1 MRLAAISFLLG
12 TLAFQ
17 QLVDLPDGR
26 WAWLLLASVPLS
38 LGLSPLRWPFWLAN
52 GFLVALL
59 HSQSLMSTGLDPAL
73 EGRDLILTGVVASI
87 PEAAERGQRFMFDV
101 ATVGGA
107 GVERNQ
113 LPARIRLGW
122 YQDAP
127 QIRAGERWRLNV
139 RLKQPHGLMNP
150 GGYDYEAWLF
160 RNGIRATGYVRS
172 GDGNVR
178 LEPDVS
184 GYGVLRMRQHLY
196 DRIHAILGASAGT
209 GVITAL
215 AIGVADGIDAQQWDV
230 FLKTGTNHLVAISGS
245 HVGMVALLVFWLVQR
260 AWSRSERLCLRWPAV
275 KAGAVAG
282 LMAALIYSA
291 LAGFAIPTQR
301 TVIMLAAVLVST
313 LIQRFQ
319 TTSHALALA
328 LLGVLLLDPLAVM
341 DGGFWLS
348 FAAVAAI
355 LFSMDGRPA
364 ARGIW
369 WRWGRIHVAIALL
382 LLPITLALFQTAS
395 VISPVANFFAIPW
408 LTFVVTPLTL
418 LGTALMDVVPFAGD
432 GLLHA
437 AERTLSWIWP
447 LLEWLAAR
455 DLAQVYYA
463 MPQVWLAIPAMIG
476 ALWLLAPRGV
486 PGRWVG
492 GIWLSAAFLIPFPQ
506 PREGEVWF
514 TLLDVG
520 QGLAAVAQTRNH
532 VLVFDT
538 GSQFS
543 EDYDMGKAVVLPF
556 LRSQGRDQ
564 IDTLI
569 ISHGDNDHIGG
580 ARALLAQMSVKRV
593 LSSVPEK
600 FSTNNAEFCTRGQQW
615 HWDGVDFQVLHP
627 TSDALS
633 SENDNSCV
641 LKIVA
646 GENAILITGD
656 IEKQA
661 ERFLL
666 ESDQNLQAD
675 VLVVPHHGSATSS
688 TAEFIEAVAPRYALF
703 PAGYHNR
710 FRFPKE
716 EVLARYRARGVQG
729 FQSGRMGAVNIRVD
743 RRTGIE
749 GITQYR
755 ELGRRYWHHRIP
767 E

>member
-12 TLAFQ
+12 VLVFQ
-17 QLVDLPDGR
+17 QLAEMPDGR

-38 LGLSPLRWPFWLAN
+38 LGLSPLRWPFWLVN

-59 HSQSLMSTGLDPAL
+59 HAQSLMSSGLDPSL
-73 EGRDLILTGVVASI
+73 EGRDLIVTGVVASI
-87 PEAAERGQRFMFDV
+87 PEPVERGQRFMLDV
-101 ATVGGA
+101 STVQ
-107 GVERNQ
+107 EPEIDLHQ
-113 LPARIRLGW
+113 LPSRIRLGW

-127 QIRAGERWRLNV
+127 QLRAGERWRLKV

-172 GDGNVR
+172 SEDNVR
-178 LEPDVS
+178 VESEVS
-184 GYGVLRMRQHLY
+184 GYRIERVRQHLY
-196 DRIHAILGASAGT
+196 DRMHSILGNSPGA
-209 GVITAL
+209 GVIVAL
-215 AIGVADGIDAQQWDV
+215 AIGVADGIDAHQWDV
-230 FLKTGTNHLVAISGS
+230 FLKTGTNHLVAISGL
-245 HVGMVALLVFWLVQR
+245 HVGMVALLLFWLVQR

-282 LMAALIYSA
+282 LVAALIYSA

-313 LIQRFQ
+313 LSQRFQ

-328 LLGVLLLDPLAVM
+328 LLGVLLFDPLAVM

-355 LFSMDGRPA
+355 LFSMGGRPA
-364 ARGIW
+364 AQGIW

-382 LLPITLALFQTAS
+382 LMPVTLVLFQTAS
-395 VISPVANFFAIPW
+395 LISPIANFFAIPW
-408 LTFVVTPLTL
+408 LSFVVTPLTL
-418 LGTALMDVVPFAGD
+418 LGATLMDVVPFLGKS
-432 GLLHA
+432 LLIA
-437 AERTLSWIWP
+437 AEQTLSWIWP
-447 LLEWLAAR
+447 LLEWFAAR
-455 DLAQVYYA
+455 DLAQMYYA
-463 MPQVWLAIPAMIG
+463 MPAPWLVIPAMIG

-486 PGRWVG
+486 PGKWVG
-492 GIWLSAAFLIPFPQ
+492 GIWLASAFLVPYPQ

-538 GSQFS
+538 GPQFS
-543 EDYDMGKAVVLPF
+543 EDFDTGKAVILPF

-564 IDTLI
+564 VDTLV

-580 ARALLAQMSVKRV
+580 ARALLAQLPVTRV

-600 FSTNNAEFCTRGQQW
+600 LPSNHVERCTRGQQW
-615 HWDGVDFQVLHP
+615 RWDGVEFQVLHP
-627 TSDALS
+627 SSDALT

-641 LKIVA
+641 MRIIA

-656 IEKQA
+656 IEKPA

-666 ESDQNLQAD
+666 ESGQNLRAD

-688 TAEFIEAVAPRYALF
+688 TAEFIDAVAPRYALF
-703 PAGYHNR
+703 PAGYYNR
-710 FRFPKE
+710 FRFPKAD
-716 EVLARYRARGVQG
+716 VLARYRARDIIG

-743 RRTGIE
+743 SHSGIG

-755 ELGRRYWHHRIP
+755 ETGRRYWHHRIP